1 MIKRVVN
8 ICARYRIAFIYHVP
22 KEGVPKSVT
31 TPVTSVIKN
40 HEDPAS
46 RGGPDTR
53 PSPKRAAPLYDDVKI
68 KKKDE
73 EAERRT

>member
-1 MIKRVVN
+1 MKRVVD
-8 ICARYRIAFIYHVP
+8 ICARYRIAFIYHIP

-46 RGGPDTR
+46 RGGPDIR
-53 PSPKRAAPLYDDVKI
+53 LSPKRAAPLYDDVK
-68 KKKDE
+68 KKDE
-73 EAERRT
+73 EAKRRT